1 MDLKSEIVNEFK
13 KMPSELK
20 NKLVEQRENNDEYL
34 FDTGYQICLMKTL
47 DLLVDSKLKDDEI
60 TALLQKHFDLRL
72 SEANNMIKTAK
83 NRKNRN
89 KKHSYQRQE

>member
-20 NKLVEQRENNDEYL
+20 NQLVEQRENNDEYL
-34 FDTGYQICLMKTL
+34 FDSGYQICLMKTL

-89 KKHSYQRQE
+89 KTK

>member
-1 MDLKSEIVNEFK
+1 MNIDSNLKSEIVNEFK

-89 KKHSYQRQE
+89 KTK

>member
-20 NKLVEQRENNDEYL
+20 NQLVEQRENNDEYL
-34 FDTGYQICLMKTL
+34 FDSGYQICLMKTL

-60 TALLQKHFDLRL
+60 TTLLQKHFDLRL

-89 KKHSYQRQE
+89 KTK

>member
-20 NKLVEQRENNDEYL
+20 SQLVEQRENNDEYL
-34 FDTGYQICLMKTL
+34 FDSGYQICLMKTL

-72 SEANNMIKTAK
+72 SEANNMIKTTK

-89 KKHSYQRQE
+89 KTK

>member
-72 SEANNMIKTAK
+72 SEADNMIKTAK
-83 NRKNRN
+83 NRKDRI
-89 KKHSYQRQE
+89 KTK

>member
-34 FDTGYQICLMKTL
+34 FDTGYQNIRFI
-47 DLLVDSKLKDDEI
+47 SR
-60 TALLQKHFDLRL
+60 F
-72 SEANNMIKTAK
+72 
-83 NRKNRN
+83 
-89 KKHSYQRQE
+89 